1 MLSEKDYRWNRFIQ
15 EVCFRDIESLSNIQK
30 KAVLCFWYDAE
41 MNSGGHSGYFDC
53 YPNTVPEELIN
64 AIDTIMQTDVI
75 SRNYIEAIE
84 KGESDCYVKTD
95 MTYNKF
101 RPSLSDLL
109 MEYVEMNKGEI
120 FGEQVY
126 E

>member
-84 KGESDCYVKTD
+84 NGESDCYVKTD
-95 MTYNKF
+95 MTYYKF
-101 RPSLSDLL
+101 KPSLSDSL

-120 FGEQVY
+120 FE